1 LAQLRDAPEAAYQ
14 GGFSLTA
21 GRDSPDARLPGN
33 MLAKLKVKKFN
44 FILRSWEPDVDVD
57 FVQLLTGP
65 GGQTYGDPRRWV
77 WQVTVP
83 ELSPYNAPVI
93 VSNDRDLRHENH
105 PTDKL

>member
-1 LAQLRDAPEAAYQ
+1 
-14 GGFSLTA
+14 
-21 GRDSPDARLPGN
+21 